1 MQSGWALWGGDA
13 LSSCHPVQLLCGCGP
28 RCSAS
33 RDISNRAL
41 VGFLPAERSAAYF
54 PAGLALLIL
63 VKWSSVVPH
72 LLCTLLT
79 AAHFPAGEQG
89 SSSNWFNSIPWI
101 FILERALSGQCGSL
115 RDDKFRPDIQGCF
128 FVALSYAPC
137 CLWLRLYSH
146 SILAWL
152 PKVARFYT
160 VIFVSLHAPM
170 GACMLWGCAHVISCV
185 GRGRP
190 GGDMVPKF
198 STDYFFNPHLRPRD
212 RPWSPASADP
222 CGEAPQPSP
231 CPLCK
236 SCCAVFSTQA
246 LAVIWEVLGC
256 PESGSACSALAKAVT
271 QSRMKA
277 APVSPIHCLLC
288 IFCWQTH
295 KAEVKVAVS
304 AFTVVWIEGTWR
316 PGLGVPAV
324 PSRVQMAAAA
334 LLGPRQQ
341 CLRARQMAAVA
352 MASAVAAAA
361 FSCLLCWNGPVPIPA
376 CLPGTQRPVLS
387 SCSPNQQCL
396 GEALLAA
403 ELLSTTG
410 HCSSVWVVAMQ
421 VCSPWLCL
429 PAQVAAAGLSW
440 LAADPEVLQS
450 LRAVRFGSIQP
461 SPPPCLSSFF
471 FLFPSLGSIPTPADT
486 PPASA
491 LARLH
496 WCWESPAC
504 VLEKAGQPWPPHLS
518 AVHKPY
524 PCNKSIYI
532 ST

>member
-1 MQSGWALWGGDA
+1 M
-13 LSSCHPVQLLCGCGP
+13 
-28 RCSAS
+28 
-33 RDISNRAL
+33 
-41 VGFLPAERSAAYF
+41 
-54 PAGLALLIL
+54 
-63 VKWSSVVPH
+63 
-72 LLCTLLT
+72 
-79 AAHFPAGEQG
+79 
-89 SSSNWFNSIPWI
+89 
-101 FILERALSGQCGSL
+101 
-115 RDDKFRPDIQGCF
+115 
-128 FVALSYAPC
+128 
-137 CLWLRLYSH
+137 
-146 SILAWL
+146 
-152 PKVARFYT
+152 
-160 VIFVSLHAPM
+160 SLHAPM

-198 STDYFFNPHLRPRD
+198 STDYFFNPHLEPRD

-256 PESGSACSALAKAVT
+256 PESGSACSALAKALT

-410 HCSSVWVVAMQ
+410 HCSSVQ
-421 VCSPWLCL
+421 GGGH
-429 PAQVAAAGLSW
+429 AGLLALALPPSTGSCSRPILAGRW
-440 LAADPEVLQS
+440 PRGSAVPESSEIRLYPAKSSSLPLLSFSFSLPLAAFPPQLTHR
-450 LRAVRFGSIQP
+450 LPQP
-461 SPPPCLSSFF
+461 SPDCTGAGRALPVFWRRPVSLDPLTSLLCTNIILATKAYTSPHTWILYEFLIISTQVQEATLPLWACFLGPQLLPGRWSLASLSVCTTVHRDSNLGLCFMPSTSVFSLLQCSTLLAMSLPLQPGEGWGMQLHHHFLELHKAHLHSVGVPPSGRGPPPFLSHC
-471 FLFPSLGSIPTPADT
+471 SIEVGWIGDAMALTWKCYV
-486 PPASA
+486 PASVNV
-491 LARLH
+491 
-496 WCWESPAC
+496 S
-504 VLEKAGQPWPPHLS
+504 LS
-518 AVHKPY
+518 AVSSKY
-524 PCNKSIYI
+524 AA
-532 ST
+532 TDV